1 MREILVMALER
12 GLITLNEF
20 RKYLLESTSDE
31 VNSDFIEEWKD
42 DVFKEKSNWTEEK
55 IHLEVFIRFKKN
67 NKRKLRVG

>member
-20 RKYLLESTSDE
+20 CKSLLESTSDE

-42 DVFKEKSNWTEEK
+42 DVFKEKSN
-55 IHLEVFIRFKKN
+55 
-67 NKRKLRVG
+67 

>member
-20 RKYLLESTSDE
+20 RKSLLESTSDE

-55 IHLEVFIRFKKN
+55 IHLGYLLDLRKIIREN
-67 NKRKLRVG
+67 LG

>member
-20 RKYLLESTSDE
+20 RKSLLESTSDE

-42 DVFKEKSNWTEEK
+42 DVFKEKSNWTEESV
-55 IHLEVFIRFKKN
+55 EIR
-67 NKRKLRVG
+67 

>member
-55 IHLEVFIRFKKN
+55 IHLRYLLDLRKIIREN
-67 NKRKLRVG
+67 LG